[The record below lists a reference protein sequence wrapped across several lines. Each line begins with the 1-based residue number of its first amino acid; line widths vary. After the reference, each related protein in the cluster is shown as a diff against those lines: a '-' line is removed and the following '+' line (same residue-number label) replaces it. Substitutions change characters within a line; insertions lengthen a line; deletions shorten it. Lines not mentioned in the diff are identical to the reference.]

1 MTTVLRVVQISL
13 LKKLK
18 MIFLFISKN
27 QKFSQNSGLFQR
39 NIAELETV
47 LVKVNTFHEFEKWSL
62 KANINFKNKLPTVTL
77 NFYKS
82 NFIGVFWKQVF
93 GNLHVH
99 R

>member
-47 LVKVNTFHEFEKWSL
+47 LVKVNTFHEFEK
-62 KANINFKNKLPTVTL
+62 
-77 NFYKS
+77 
-82 NFIGVFWKQVF
+82 
-93 GNLHVH
+93 
-99 R
+99 